1 LDCGNFAC
9 KTELVRIWKLKKLVF
24 IGVLKSELKGCPM
37 MFLSRLQEN
46 QLPVMRKSIDTL
58 QINLGKLCNQACRH
72 CHVEAGPT
80 RTENMTKD
88 IFDRLLSLIDQSQVK
103 TIDMTGGAP
112 ELNAHFRW
120 FVKEVSKRNIT
131 MIDRCNLTVLF
142 EPGQEDLAEFLAEH
156 KVQVVASLPCYSK
169 ENVDKQRG
177 QGVFEKSI
185 RGLRNL
191 NQLGYARES
200 GLTLDLV
207 YNPLSAV
214 LPPSQEKL
222 EKDYKANLKEWFDIE
237 FNNLYTITNMPIK
250 RFLEDLERSGKFEEY
265 QQTLIDAFNPSA
277 AANMM
282 CFNLISIGYDGQI
295 YDCDFNQMLELNS
308 KNKPTIWDIE
318 NFDQIKNEEII
329 WGQHCYGCSAGAGSS
344 CGGSLV

>member
-1 LDCGNFAC
+1 
-9 KTELVRIWKLKKLVF
+9 
-24 IGVLKSELKGCPM
+24 
-37 MFLSRLQEN
+37 
-46 QLPVMRKSIDTL
+46 
-58 QINLGKLCNQACRH
+58 
-72 CHVEAGPT
+72 
-80 RTENMTKD
+80 
-88 IFDRLLSLIDQSQVK
+88 
-103 TIDMTGGAP
+103 
-112 ELNAHFRW
+112 
-120 FVKEVSKRNIT
+120 

-222 EKDYKANLKEWFDIE
+222 EKDYKANLKDWFDIE